1 MEVFITMKRI
11 IAAIISLFVVTGFSF
26 AQSEVSALPDDE
38 IKVDL
43 TKKIIS
49 PKNQHLEP
57 EDKTGKVVIEYIP
70 MTDEARVYYT
80 CMYESYEKGR
90 AMNAI
95 LGCLEDFLADSRN
108 PEVSVT
114 DGREYYRYR
123 YMDKD
128 RERYYRD
135 KDNRRLKWTE
145 YSVHVKFIR

>member
-1 MEVFITMKRI
+1 MKRI
-11 IAAIISLFVVTGFSF
+11 IAAVISLFVAAGFSF
-26 AQSEVSALPDDE
+26 AQSEASALPDDG
-38 IKVDL
+38 IKVNL
-43 TKKIIS
+43 TKKTIT
-49 PKNQHLEP
+49 PENQHLLP

-95 LGCLEDFLADSRN
+95 LGCLEDFIADSRN
-108 PEVSVT
+108 PEKSVT
-114 DGREYYRYR
+114 EGRDYYRYR

-128 RERYYRD
+128 RERYFRD
-135 KDNRRLKWTE
+135 KDNRRLKHAE

>member
-1 MEVFITMKRI
+1 MKKI
-11 IAAIISLFVVTGFSF
+11 IAAVISLFVMTGVSF
-26 AQSEVSALPDDE
+26 AQSEASALPDDE

-43 TKKIIS
+43 TKKTIT
-49 PKNQHLEP
+49 PENQHLQP
-57 EDKTGKVVIEYIP
+57 EDKTGKIVIEYIP

-95 LGCLEDFLADSRN
+95 LGCLEDFIENSKN
-108 PEVSVT
+108 PEGSVT
-114 DGREYYRYR
+114 EGKVYYRYR